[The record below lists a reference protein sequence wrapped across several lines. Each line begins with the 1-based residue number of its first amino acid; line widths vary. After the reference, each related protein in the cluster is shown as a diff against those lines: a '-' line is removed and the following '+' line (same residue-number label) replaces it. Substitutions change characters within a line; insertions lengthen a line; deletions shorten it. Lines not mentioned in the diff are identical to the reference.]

1 MLASS
6 VKGGLCR
13 SFYIIHTFLLALFS
27 GAQQGGGEKSQPK
40 TEVHLFRDAGKTP
53 VVQGVRVSGSKTGS
67 ANALNGRGFFFSG
80 IFPFSHEFG

>member
-1 MLASS
+1 MLARS

-13 SFYIIHTFLLALFS
+13 SFYFIHKFLLTWVL
-27 GAQQGGGEKSQPK
+27 GARQDDGEKSQSK
-40 TEVHLFRDAGKTP
+40 KEVHLLGDAGKTP

-80 IFPFSHEFG
+80 IFHFAHEFG